1 MQEKYKTAYDFI
13 GNTGQGLMDEG
24 KDITKYVKKL
34 CPYYFVL
41 HTIMAD
47 RASTKLLANFE
58 SEDMDMEEF
67 NNESDDE

>member
-1 MQEKYKTAYDFI
+1 
-13 GNTGQGLMDEG
+13 
-24 KDITKYVKKL
+24 
-34 CPYYFVL
+34 
-41 HTIMAD
+41 MAD